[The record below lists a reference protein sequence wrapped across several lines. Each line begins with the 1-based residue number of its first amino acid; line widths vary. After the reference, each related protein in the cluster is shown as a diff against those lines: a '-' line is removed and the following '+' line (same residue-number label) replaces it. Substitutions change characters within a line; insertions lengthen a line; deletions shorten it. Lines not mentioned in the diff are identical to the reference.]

1 MSRIG
6 DGRALAGAET
16 VRAEIAGLLRR
27 IADASSSGDT
37 IKVLIGRAASRLRH
51 PDLSEGV
58 VKRLWYGEVPAIA
71 AHLADHI
78 RMVAEPRASAG
89 FVIDIDGRI
98 RASRVPGERPP
109 ISVSLDAER
118 VTIELQ
124 ANRVPFGGLGS
135 LRNWLLTMM
144 GDGRIFR
151 VVDADRG
158 AIMTARSSIG
168 ALDLI
173 EDAMRASP
181 ERAAALVEDA
191 AYIADEDGLR
201 PLNGLALDAYGIG
214 EDAAYDPA
222 VFLARNADVVV
233 FRPSR
238 GRLEVLT
245 RTRARPSRAF
255 DHARAWLAAQTGTVR
270 LRVWWTDG
278 WLNEVVEGGPAAA
291 ARLAQ
296 LIRLQR
302 PASGL
307 PVYEGER
314 LNLDQ
319 VPNAE
324 MRPFLP
330 LLGLAGQRF
339 DKQAFGALLA
349 QGLGER
355 MWLTRIGDGTA
366 RFVFVPLGPDYYAR
380 NWCFHAVGRRVSD
393 QPDTRYGAAVE
404 QRFVDAVKD
413 GTPHV
418 ERVRARIREHD
429 DSGRPGETRHASY
442 LRLVVPVESDGE
454 TLALSFSS
462 LTRPPAAA

>member
-6 DGRALAGAET
+6 DGRGFADAAA
-16 VRAEIAGLLRR
+16 VRTEIAGLLRR
-27 IADASSSGDT
+27 IAGGSSSSDT
-37 IKVLIGRAASRLRH
+37 VKMLIGRATSRLRH

-58 VKRLWYGEVPAIA
+58 VKRLWYGEVPSIA

-78 RMVAEPRASAG
+78 RIVAEPRASAG
-89 FVIDIDGRI
+89 FVIDTDGRI
-98 RASRVPGERPP
+98 RGSRTPGERPP
-109 ISVSLDAER
+109 IAVSLDAER

-124 ANRVPFGGLGS
+124 ASQVPFGGLGS
-135 LRNWLLTMM
+135 LRSWLLTMM
-144 GDGRIFR
+144 GDGRVFR
-151 VVDADRG
+151 VVDAERG
-158 AIMTARSSIG
+158 SILTARSSIG

-181 ERAAALVEDA
+181 ERAPALVDGA

-201 PLNGLALDAYGIG
+201 PLNGIALGAYGIG

-222 VFLARNADVVV
+222 VFLARNADVVI
-233 FRPSR
+233 FRPVR

-245 RTRARPSRAF
+245 RTRQKASRAF
-255 DHARAWLAAQTGTVR
+255 DHGRAWLAAQSGTIR

-278 WLNEVVEGGPAAA
+278 WLSEVVEGGPAAA

-296 LIRLQR
+296 LVRLQR
-302 PASGL
+302 PAGNL
-307 PVYEGER
+307 PAYEGKR
-314 LNLDQ
+314 LSLDQ
-319 VPNAE
+319 LPNAE
-324 MRPFLP
+324 IQPFQP

-355 MWLTRIGDGTA
+355 MWLTRIEDGAA

-393 QPDTRYGAAVE
+393 QPDTRYGEAIE
-404 QRFVDAVKD
+404 QRFVEAAN
-413 GTPHV
+413 GSAPHV

-429 DSGRPGETRHASY
+429 DAGRPGETRHANY
-442 LRLVVPVESDGE
+442 LRLVVPVEADGE
-454 TLALSFSS
+454 KLVLSFSS